1 MLQTNW
7 KSTALMAG
15 ILGVS
20 AILILSAVVATVD
33 LALFTNVGIGS
44 WLLLILITIASS
56 PLTVR
61 VTSNDGILR
70 SRESIADSFVL
81 LAVMLYAVPPSN
93 ATGPAVLLAAL
104 VAVVSTYRLATNRE
118 VLLKTGMA
126 VVSTFVAASFYG
138 ALINLFAGQNEVPAQ
153 GAIPLNVFLIPL
165 LFLAALQYALS
176 TIATAW
182 CLSFEAGKLTLV
194 PTSETVVWTLTTK
207 LAGAAS
213 AVLFYTAVFNQSLAH
228 AVLGLLISVLM
239 YLLYRFNERRLEEI
253 RHGEAERIQ
262 HAEEMANI
270 HMNTI
275 ESLAIAIDAKD
286 QTTHGHVR
294 RTQIY

>member
-1 MLQTNW
+1 
-7 KSTALMAG
+7 MAG
-15 ILGVS
+15 ISVVS
-20 AILILSAVVATVD
+20 VVLLLSAVITTVD
-33 LALFTNVGIGS
+33 LALFTDVGIRS
-44 WLLLILITIASS
+44 WLLLILITVASS

-104 VAVVSTYRLATNRE
+104 VAFVSTYRIATNRE

-138 ALINLFAGQNEVPAQ
+138 ALINLFTGQNDLPAQ
-153 GAIPLNVFLIPL
+153 GALPLNVLLIPL
-165 LFLAALQYALS
+165 LVLATLQYTLS

-182 CLSFEAGKLTLV
+182 CLSFEAGKFTLI
-194 PTSETVVWTLTTK
+194 PTPETVVWTLTTK

-213 AVLFYTAVFNQSLAH
+213 ACPRARSSRSSQRS
-228 AVLGLLISVLM
+228 G
-239 YLLYRFNERRLEEI
+239 
-253 RHGEAERIQ
+253 
-262 HAEEMANI
+262 
-270 HMNTI
+270 
-275 ESLAIAIDAKD
+275 
-286 QTTHGHVR
+286 
-294 RTQIY
+294 